1 MAAPIARIATIATRA
16 KTAKT
21 IIVDDTS
28 VLPPTI
34 RGACSIEAV
43 LQQPGRPQ
51 AKLYRDDE
59 K

>member
-1 MAAPIARIATIATRA
+1 MAATIARIATIAIATR
-16 KTAKT
+16 AKT
-21 IIVDDTS
+21 IIVGHTS